1 MKAGQSTRIRRNIEM
16 FSSNSQY
23 DWLMNPSTILSF
35 TLEDE
40 DSLVIRP
47 QKLAVDWK
55 KIEALRAKTLKM
67 KGASSESTVSFLRRD
82 RQSH

>member
-1 MKAGQSTRIRRNIEM
+1 MGILRDRGQVTIPYSFRN
-16 FSSNSQY
+16 SV
-23 DWLMNPSTILSF
+23 DWLMNPSTVLSF